1 MRRWQQLGEQELD
14 SEALVPVE
22 ELSTRVLKT
31 LAESPEICAA
41 DGRRALED
49 ASEVGNQI
57 PHLEQIWDQLGG
69 TADVV

>member
-1 MRRWQQLGEQELD
+1 MGEQELD

-49 ASEVGNQI
+49 ASEVGNQT
-57 PHLEQIWDQLGG
+57 PHLERG
-69 TADVV
+69 